1 MSMLGPWANG
11 ERMAFIRIHW
21 QFPAS
26 YPYALDIPTF
36 ELERNPTVSPIVR
49 QDMIM
54 TIKAMRAENRQ
65 CLAATSSYLV
75 GEHKRLGRT
84 RVNVESDSDSDVEG
98 DLGVNNNVVMLTRT
112 SGATFGP
119 NGMSHLTIYNF
130 FS

>member
-21 QFPAS
+21 HFPPQ
-26 YPYALDIPTF
+26 YPYQPEIPTF

-54 TIKAMRAENRQ
+54 TIKALRAENRQ
-65 CLAATSSYLV
+65 CLVSTSSYLV
-75 GEHKRLGRT
+75 GEHQRLGRT
-84 RVNVESDSDSDVEG
+84 RMNLDSDSDSESGAMLAD
-98 DLGVNNNVVMLTRT
+98 NVVMLTRT

-119 NGMSHLTIYNF
+119 NGEQLAMTATRALIS
-130 FS
+130 